1 METLSLIRGH
11 KHCSQQSDHASGGRV
26 LTQHEESLR
35 LGNLDAGKGDEAV
48 RRVAA
53 GVGITAGRYCRR
65 QAVTDGSKEDHA
77 WS

>member
-35 LGNLDAGKGDEAV
+35 LGNLDADKVIKPSGGWPPVSESPQAATAV
-48 RRVAA
+48 DRP
-53 GVGITAGRYCRR
+53 
-65 QAVTDGSKEDHA
+65 
-77 WS
+77 

>member
-1 METLSLIRGH
+1 VETLPLIGGR
-11 KHCSQQSDHASGGRV
+11 KHYSQQSDHANRGRV
-26 LTQHEESLR
+26 LTQHEESPR

>member
-35 LGNLDAGKGDEAV
+35 LGNLDADKVIKTV

-53 GVGITAGRYCRR
+53 GVGITAGRYCCR
-65 QAVTDGSKEDHA
+65 QAVRDGSKEDHA